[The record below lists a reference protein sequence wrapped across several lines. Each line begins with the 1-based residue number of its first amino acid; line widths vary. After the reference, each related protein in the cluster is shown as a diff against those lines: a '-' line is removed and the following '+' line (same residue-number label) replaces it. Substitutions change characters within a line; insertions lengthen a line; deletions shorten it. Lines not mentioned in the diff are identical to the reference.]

1 MGRAGAD
8 MDRHRASFNR
18 SHARRLLGFVAPYR
32 RQMAAAFAF
41 MMLGSLSQ
49 LAIPWLIRRGID
61 EHILAGDFRGLVG
74 VFGMLVAAGGLY
86 GYARY
91 QRTRLV
97 AWVGQQVLYDVRRQV
112 FGHLQRQSFAFFEG
126 QPSGKIVARLTSD
139 VRHLQDFVSNAL
151 LTVGAELLTIAGI
164 VVAMVLMHPLLALI
178 SLVTLPLLVLVIGS
192 LRISIRRAHWRE
204 RETMANIYA
213 SLQETIAGM
222 RTVHDFVRQEENERQ
237 FEQVN
242 RRNLDA
248 ALHTS
253 RLVGVLNPMVEVA
266 SALAISAL
274 LLFGAQAIAP
284 GGPGAQGAAGAA
296 GAAGMAGT
304 AAAAAAGA
312 GSAAGGSA
320 LTVGILVA
328 FTVYLQQFY
337 DPIRDLSGVYNT
349 MQSAMASADR
359 LFEIL
364 DTPPEVDDRPGAY
377 DLPPGPGAVSVQGV
391 TFAYRPGR
399 PVVTDVSLDVAPGE
413 KVALVGPTGAGKTTL
428 VHLIARFYD
437 PQEGRV
443 LIDGHDV
450 RDVTVSSLRRR
461 VAVVLQEPFLFTG
474 TIRDNLRYGRPE
486 ATDAEVEAAARAVRA
501 HDFIVALPDGYDT
514 VLHERGSNVSAGQ
527 RQLLAFARALV
538 VDPSVLI
545 LDEATSS
552 VDPETEALI
561 QEAAARLLEGRT
573 AIIIAHRLGTARR
586 ADRIAVMV
594 DGRIAQ
600 LGTHEELMAQRGPY
614 RQLWEAQPG
623 GNRSLPS

>member
-1 MGRAGAD
+1 MGRVEAD

-61 EHILAGDFRGLVG
+61 EHILAGDFRGLAG
-74 VFGMLVAAGGLY
+74 VFGLLVGAGALY

-97 AWVGQQVLYDVRRQV
+97 AWVGQQVLYDVRQQV

-126 QPSGKIVARLTSD
+126 QPSGKLVARLTSD

-222 RTVHDFVRQEENERQ
+222 RTVHDFVRHEENERQ
-237 FEQVN
+237 FEGVN

-274 LLFGAQAIAP
+274 LLFGARAIAP
-284 GGPGAQGAAGAA
+284 GGAGAEGAAAAA
-296 GAAGMAGT
+296 GAAGMAG
-304 AAAAAAGA
+304 AAAGA
-312 GSAAGGSA
+312 AAGGPV

-399 PVVTDVSLDVAPGE
+399 PVLTDVSLDIAPGE

-428 VHLIARFYD
+428 AHLIARFYD

-450 RDVTVSSLRRR
+450 RGVTVSSLRRR

-474 TIRDNLRYGRPE
+474 TVRDNLRYGRPE

-586 ADRIAVMV
+586 ADRIAVMAG
-594 DGRIAQ
+594 GRVVQ
-600 LGTHEELMAQRGPY
+600 LGTHEELMARQGPY
-614 RQLWEAQPG
+614 RRLWEARPG
-623 GNRSLPS
+623 GDRSLPSSPS

>member
-1 MGRAGAD
+1 

-61 EHILAGDFRGLVG
+61 EHILAGDFRGLAG
-74 VFGMLVAAGGLY
+74 VFGLLVGAGALY

-97 AWVGQQVLYDVRRQV
+97 AWVGQQVLYDVRQQV

-126 QPSGKIVARLTSD
+126 QPSGKLVARLTSD

-222 RTVHDFVRQEENERQ
+222 RTVHDFVRHEENERQ
-237 FEQVN
+237 FEGVN

-266 SALAISAL
+266 SALAIGAL
-274 LLFGAQAIAP
+274 LLFGARAIAP
-284 GGPGAQGAAGAA
+284 GGAGAEGAAAAA
-296 GAAGMAGT
+296 GAAGMAG
-304 AAAAAAGA
+304 AAAGA
-312 GSAAGGSA
+312 AAGGPV

-399 PVVTDVSLDVAPGE
+399 PVLTDVSLDIAPGE

-428 VHLIARFYD
+428 AHLIARFYD

-450 RDVTVSSLRRR
+450 RGVTVSSLRRR

-474 TIRDNLRYGRPE
+474 TVRDNLRYGRPE

-586 ADRIAVMV
+586 ADRIAVMAG
-594 DGRIAQ
+594 GRVVQ
-600 LGTHEELMAQRGPY
+600 LGTHEELMARQGPY
-614 RQLWEAQPG
+614 RRLWEARPG
-623 GNRSLPS
+623 GDRSLPSSPS